1 MEPGRVLDRDRREPS
16 GRGAG
21 KSGAFSPA
29 FSVGRSVALA
39 VERCPP
45 KQANRQEANASKST
59 GGGLQENRPPTGA
72 AGQHGGQ
79 PMASRAAPMEAAKT
93 DRQQGGQPR
102 RKGFYAPGIVSW
114 ELDIY
119 APYSPPN
126 RAQPDSL
133 HQHRNRTGA
142 EPPAS
147 RPARQPTTGH
157 SQQGESQQR
166 TGQRPADHSGRR
178 TASSTQPTA
187 QPTAASQTAS
197 RRGDIKTP
205 APDSNQTRPCANQN
219 APAPA

>member
-1 MEPGRVLDRDRREPS
+1 MISGTAASRGAGARTGPGPAGAVRQ
-16 GRGAG
+16 GAG

-45 KQANRQEANASKST
+45 KRANRQEANASKST

-72 AGQHGGQ
+72 ADQRGGQ

-119 APYSPPN
+119 APYSPP
-126 RAQPDSL
+126 
-133 HQHRNRTGA
+133 
-142 EPPAS
+142 
-147 RPARQPTTGH
+147 
-157 SQQGESQQR
+157 QQG
-166 TGQRPADHSGRR
+166 
-178 TASSTQPTA
+178 TA
-187 QPTAASQTAS
+187 
-197 RRGDIKTP
+197 
-205 APDSNQTRPCANQN
+205 
-219 APAPA
+219 